1 MLVLGAKGL
10 MNAVSN
16 LAPMRVAALYEAV
29 DQGNLT
35 AARTIHSELFEL
47 NQSIFLDTN
56 PIPLKYMMH
65 RLGLLDSPELRLP
78 LVPVD
83 EKQASILD
91 PMLVRAGLLQ
101 LVDAQSR

>member
-1 MLVLGAKGL
+1 
-10 MNAVSN
+10 
-16 LAPMRVAALYEAV
+16 
-29 DQGNLT
+29 
-35 AARTIHSELFEL
+35 
-47 NQSIFLDTN
+47 
-56 PIPLKYMMH
+56 MH

-101 LVDAQSR
+101 LADAQSR